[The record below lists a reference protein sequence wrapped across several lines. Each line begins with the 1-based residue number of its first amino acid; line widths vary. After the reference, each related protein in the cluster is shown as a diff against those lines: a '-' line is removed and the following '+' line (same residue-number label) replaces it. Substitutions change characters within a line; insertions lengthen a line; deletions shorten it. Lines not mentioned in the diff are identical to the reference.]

1 MIFRLNKRT
10 ILLLCAV
17 LAACD
22 LTICLLFSG
31 KTETLASLPVS
42 ERIIVV
48 DAGHGGMDGG
58 AESASGIKEKDI
70 NLKIAK
76 YLKSYLEQGGAKVVM
91 TRESDISLH
100 ENDNAAIRSRKRQDL
115 LKRREI
121 ANTSGADMLLSIH
134 LNQFEQSKYKGA
146 QVFYETASPKSK
158 LLATSIQ
165 SSMRENLDKTNTR
178 TEMKIASNKL
188 QFQDLNLPAV
198 IIECGFLS
206 NPEEALMLNTP
217 EYQEKIALSIYLG
230 VLSYYNQ

>member
-1 MIFRLNKRT
+1 MIFRLNKRLV
-10 ILLLCAV
+10 LLLCAV
-17 LAACD
+17 FAACT
-22 LTICLLFSG
+22 LTICLLFFS

-70 NLKIAK
+70 NLKITK